1 MEISTYRMRRRI
13 LLAGAGAAL
22 ASAILPSGEVNA
34 ADITLPTGAVKAAKK
49 YANKSKTAPG
59 RVVPYSSTPEP
70 WNPYF
75 NPIGESRSEAHI
87 KLSPASGLGI
97 EE

>member
-1 MEISTYRMRRRI
+1 MKMSTFRIRRRSV
-13 LLAGAGAAL
+13 LAGAGAAL
-22 ASAILPSGEVNA
+22 ASAILPAGEVNA
-34 ADITLPTGAVKAAKK
+34 ADVTLPTGAVKAAKK
-49 YANKSKTAPG
+49 HASKSKTAPG

-75 NPIGESRSEAHI
+75 NPIGESRSEARI
-87 KLSPASGLGI
+87 KLSPASGLGV

>member
-1 MEISTYRMRRRI
+1 V
-13 LLAGAGAAL
+13 LAGAGAAL
-22 ASAILPSGEVNA
+22 ASAILPAGEVNA

-49 YANKSKTAPG
+49 YASKLKTAKG
-59 RVVPYSSTPEP
+59 RAIPYSSTPEP

-75 NPIGESRSEAHI
+75 NPIGKPRSEALI
-87 KLSPASGLGI
+87 KLSPASGVGI